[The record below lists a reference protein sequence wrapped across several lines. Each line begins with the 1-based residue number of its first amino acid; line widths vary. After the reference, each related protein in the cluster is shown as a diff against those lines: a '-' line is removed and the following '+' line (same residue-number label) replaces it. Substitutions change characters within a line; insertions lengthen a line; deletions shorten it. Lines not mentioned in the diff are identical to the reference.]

1 MKPDTLENLIDH
13 IPHIQEFM
21 NQSDSTKTPKMNEYV
36 DYLTKIYKSDKNMS
50 AKQKDTQSR
59 KLHSLL
65 DNMNKD
71 IHNALAL
78 NHGLT
83 HANNVL
89 QSVFE
94 KQANNDGIYGH
105 EGFK

>member
-1 MKPDTLENLIDH
+1 
-13 IPHIQEFM
+13 
-21 NQSDSTKTPKMNEYV
+21 
-36 DYLTKIYKSDKNMS
+36 MS
-50 AKQKDTQSR
+50 AKQKDTLSR

-65 DNMNKD
+65 DNIKKSD

-105 EGFK
+105 EGLK